1 MKPSTGVNKVR
12 IGLVGKP
19 NVGKSTFFSAATLAK
34 VDIANYP
41 FCTIEP
47 NVGVAF
53 VAARMA
59 CPCKDIRIKLE
70 SEGRLEPVT
79 EDDPRKGSLC
89 EPRTGSCI
97 GHRRLVP
104 CFLVDIAGLV
114 PGASEG
120 RGRGNAFL
128 ADLANCN
135 ALIQVV
141 DAAGSTDLEGN
152 PQGLNQ
158 PTELARSRVN
168 EEIEFLG
175 VELDAWIAGL
185 LADGWTRGVRRVQAE
200 GDKGLVSYIHERL
213 TGLGA
218 TLNLVGA
225 AYEVFRTEHTDL
237 GAPWDWSEAV
247 IAHLAIHLR
256 KALFPIH
263 IAANKFDVA
272 PDGVLDGVV
281 ANGCIVPCMADV
293 ELGLRRA
300 AGADLIGYVS
310 GSDDF
315 EFTDASLLNEA
326 QMKALIH
333 MKERLA
339 ANQGTGVSAVLDT
352 VLFDELE
359 HIVVYP
365 VQDEARWT
373 DGDGKV
379 LPDAFVVP
387 ANIHA
392 KSLAYKVHSDLGDG
406 FIRGVDG
413 RSRRVVGSDHELQD
427 GDVLKIHAKS

>member
-1 MKPSTGVNKVR
+1 MNKVR

-53 VAARMA
+53 VAARLP
-59 CPCKDIRIKLE
+59 CPCKDLRAKLE
-70 SEGRLEPVT
+70 AEGRLEPVA
-79 EDDPRKGSLC
+79 DDDAREGSLC
-89 EPRTGSCI
+89 EPRTGSCV

-158 PTELARSRVN
+158 TVETARSRVN

-175 VELDAWIAGL
+175 LELDAWIAGL
-185 LADGWTRGVRRVQAE
+185 LNDGWVRGVRRVQAE
-200 GDKGLVSYIHERL
+200 GDKGLTSFIHERL

-218 TLNLVGA
+218 TLQSVTS
-225 AYEVFRTEHTDL
+225 AYEAFRSEQTEL
-237 GAPWDWSEAV
+237 GSPWDWKESV
-247 IAHLAIHLR
+247 IASLAVHLR

-272 PDGVLDGVV
+272 PEGVLDGVV
-281 ANGCIVPCMADV
+281 ANGIIVPCMADV

-300 AGADLIGYVS
+300 AGAELIAYVP
-310 GSDDF
+310 GSNGF
-315 EFTDASLLNEA
+315 SFTDASSLNEA
-326 QMKALIH
+326 QLKALDH
-333 MKERLA
+333 MQERLHS
-339 ANQGTGVSAVLDT
+339 NQGTGVATVLDT
-352 VLFDELE
+352 VLFDELD

-373 DGDGKV
+373 DGDGKI

-387 ANIHA
+387 SAILA
-392 KSLAYKVHSDLGDG
+392 KALAYKVHSDLGDG

-413 RSRRVVGSDHELQD
+413 RSRRVVGSDYELQD

>member
-1 MKPSTGVNKVR
+1 MK

-53 VAARMA
+53 VAARIH
-59 CPCKDIRIKLE
+59 CPCKDIRQRLE
-70 SEGRLEPVT
+70 AEGRIEVVAD
-79 EDDPRKGSLC
+79 DDPRQGSLC

-97 GHRRLVP
+97 AHRRLVP

-128 ADLANCN
+128 ADLANCD

-141 DAAGSTDLEGN
+141 DAAGTTDLEGN
-152 PQGLNQ
+152 PQGANQ
-158 PTELARSRVN
+158 SKEVAQQRIA

-175 VELDAWIAGL
+175 KELDAWIAGL
-185 LADGWTRGVRRVQAE
+185 LSDGWTRGVRRVQAE
-200 GDKGLVSYIHERL
+200 GEKGLVTYIHEQL
-213 TGLGA
+213 TGLGSTSQSIA
-218 TLNLVGA
+218 ISFEAFKN
-225 AYEVFRTEHTDL
+225 EHEEL
-237 GAPWDWSEAV
+237 GSPWDWSQET
-247 IAHLAIHLR
+247 IAALARHVR
-256 KALFPIH
+256 TALFPIH
-263 IAANKFDVA
+263 IAANKFDIA
-272 PDGVLDGVV
+272 PSGVLQSIS
-281 ANGCIVPCMADV
+281 ANGTLMPCMADV
-293 ELGLRRA
+293 ELALRRA
-300 AGADLIGYVS
+300 ASAELISYVPGQNS
-310 GSDDF
+310 F
-315 EFTDASLLNEA
+315 EFTNRDSLSEPQL
-326 QMKALIH
+326 KALNH
-333 MKERLA
+333 MLERLS
-339 ANQGTGVSAVLDT
+339 ANDGTGVSTLLDT

-365 VQDEARWT
+365 VQDETHWT

-387 ANIHA
+387 AGIQA
-392 KSLAYKVHSDLGDG
+392 KVLAYKVHSDLGDG

-413 RSRRVVGSDHELQD
+413 RTRRVVGAEHEMSD

>member
-1 MKPSTGVNKVR
+1 VDKVR

-53 VAARMA
+53 VAARLD
-59 CPCKDIRIKLE
+59 CPCKDIRSKLE
-70 SEGRLEPVT
+70 TEGRIDPVQD
-79 EDDPRKGSLC
+79 DDPRQGSLC
-89 EPRTGSCI
+89 EPRTGSCVA
-97 GHRRLVP
+97 HRRLVP

-158 PTELARSRVN
+158 PVEVARSRVN

-175 VELDAWIAGL
+175 LELDAWIAGL
-185 LADGWTRGVRRVQAE
+185 LGDGWTRGVRRVQAE
-200 GDKGLVSYIHERL
+200 GEKGLVSFIHERL

-218 TLNLVGA
+218 TLSSVSL
-225 AYEVFRTEHTDL
+225 AYEAFRSEHSEL
-237 GAPWDWSEAV
+237 GSPWDWSETIIANLAV
-247 IAHLAIHLR
+247 HLR

-272 PDGVLDGVV
+272 PEGVLDGVA
-281 ANGCIVPCMADV
+281 ANGCIIPCMADV

-300 AGADLIGYVS
+300 SGADLIAYVP
-310 GSDDF
+310 GSKDF
-315 EFTDASLLNEA
+315 EFKDASLLNEA
-326 QMKALIH
+326 QKKSPGSH
-333 MKERLA
+333 E
-339 ANQGTGVSAVLDT
+339 GTFVFQSRNRSC
-352 VLFDELE
+352 
-359 HIVVYP
+359 HH
-365 VQDEARWT
+365 ARHR
-373 DGDGKV
+373 
-379 LPDAFVVP
+379 FV
-387 ANIHA
+387 
-392 KSLAYKVHSDLGDG
+392 
-406 FIRGVDG
+406 R
-413 RSRRVVGSDHELQD
+413 
-427 GDVLKIHAKS
+427 

>member
-1 MKPSTGVNKVR
+1 MR

-53 VAARMA
+53 VKARKP
-59 CPCKDIRIKLE
+59 CPCKELRERLE
-70 SEGRLEPVT
+70 SEGRMQPAS
-79 EDDPRKGSLC
+79 EDDPRQGSIC

-97 GHRRLVP
+97 GFQRLVP
-104 CFLVDIAGLV
+104 CFLVDVAGLV

-128 ADLANCN
+128 ADLANCD

-141 DAAGSTDLEGN
+141 DAAGSTDIEGN
-152 PQGLNQ
+152 PIGSGQSVEDAKTRL
-158 PTELARSRVN
+158 V
-168 EEIEFLG
+168 EEVDFLEG
-175 VELDAWIAGL
+175 ELDAWLTGIL
-185 LADGWTRGVRRVQAE
+185 EDGWSRGVRRVQAE
-200 GDKGLVSYIHERL
+200 GEKGLVSFVHERL
-213 TGLGA
+213 TGLGGTA
-218 TLNLVGA
+218 LSVANA
-225 AYEVFRTEHTDL
+225 FDRFRQAVPDP
-237 GAPWDWSEAV
+237 GQPWDWDKQIISKLAV
-247 IAHLAIHLR
+247 EVR
-256 KALFPIH
+256 KELFPIH
-263 IAANKFDVA
+263 LAANKCDIA
-272 PDGVLDGVV
+272 PQGVLDGVT
-281 ANGCIVPCMADV
+281 ANGRIIPTMADV
-293 ELGLRRA
+293 ELALRRA
-300 AGADLIGYVS
+300 ESAGLITYTPGAS
-310 GSDDF
+310 SFSLAQGANLN
-315 EFTDASLLNEA
+315 DA
-326 QMKALIH
+326 QKGALEH
-333 MKERLA
+333 MQSKLA
-339 ANQGTGVSAVLDT
+339 THEGTGVATILDV

-365 VQDEARWT
+365 VQDESHWC

-387 ANIHA
+387 DAIQA
-392 KSLAYKVHSDLGDG
+392 KPLAYKVHSDLGDG

-413 RSRRVVGSDHELQD
+413 RSRRVVGADHELAD